1 MMDVI
6 KYRRQETNHVGSHI
20 CTTAVTTVG
29 YVTYWLKIPPTPPPP
44 PNLAPFD
51 FRLFHRLPAWLL
63 ARSSSPIASSKAEL
77 AADVTALPTRLPA
90 SIPLPSRF
98 IPPATSMAP
107 PMSAPTTFE
116 RAPKAVL
123 ATTRVAMRVAAF
135 FCVAATKP
143 ANLLRFCCGM
153 ASSWG
158 CSAVETRTCGALLS
172 RVMEGLV
179 CMSGAVGA
187 PG

>member
-6 KYRRQETNHVGSHI
+6 KCRRQETNHVGSHI

-29 YVTYWLKIPPTPPPP
+29 YVTYWLNLPPTPP

-51 FRLFHRLPAWLL
+51 FRLFHRLPPWL
-63 ARSSSPIASSKAEL
+63 AQSSSPIASSKAEL

-153 ASSWG
+153 ASSCG
-158 CSAVETRTCGALLS
+158 CSAVEMRTCGALLS